1 MARQANGG
9 ALLSRMAL
17 AEGIGGLRL
26 RRILDVLGGVAVAR
40 LAHAPVG
47 IVFRAV
53 RGEGDRSPLRFV
65 AVRANRREGPCRGQ
79 RRLRE
84 SGGAWKR
91 RENGGKPEC
100 RNGVHKPHD
109 HPPMLVCE
117 RRSAYRR
124 RPYGLATHPKTT
136 L

>member
-9 ALLSRMAL
+9 PFVSRMAL

-26 RRILDVLGGVAVAR
+26 RRILDVLGGVAGAR

-53 RGEGDRSPLRFV
+53 RGEVDRSPSRFV
-65 AVRANRREGPCRGQ
+65 AVRANRRDGPCRGQ

-91 RENGGKPEC
+91 RENGGKPE
-100 RNGVHKPHD
+100 RRTGGDAPH
-109 HPPMLVCE
+109 
-117 RRSAYRR
+117 
-124 RPYGLATHPKTT
+124 
-136 L
+136 

>member
-9 ALLSRMAL
+9 PFVSRMAL

-53 RGEGDRSPLRFV
+53 RREVDRPPLCFV
-65 AVRANRREGPCRGQ
+65 AVRAYGGNGTCLGR

-84 SGGAWKR
+84 NRGAWKC

-100 RNGVHKPHD
+100 RNGVREPHED
-109 HPPMLVCE
+109 PPMLCCDQP
-117 RRSAYRR
+117 SAYRR
-124 RPYGLATHPKTT
+124 HPCGLATLPRTT